1 MYSQSIANTLE
12 NSNENLWLELIEN
25 TGEELKDVSASGRT
39 RPWGQYKMKNER
51 VVKLYE
57 KARAQNLVII
67 KDTRMKQLSECAD
80 SLIYNIME
88 NGKRKLAK
96 ASFCRFRLCPICCWR
111 KSLKLY
117 AQVTQITDTIMER
130 QDGARFIFLTLT
142 VRNVEGAELAEEL
155 DRLNKGWSYL
165 TSKSRTFAPAK
176 RLKAT
181 LLGFMRA
188 VEVTYNKRQDTF
200 HPHIHAILEVAPE
213 YFQSKNYI
221 SRRKWAELWAQALK
235 LDYVPSVDVRTIDNK
250 AEAVAEMA
258 KYPTKLDNVLN
269 LRSEKKSVEVLA
281 VVHNALQNR
290 RLVTFGG
297 DMQKTKQQLAL
308 DDIEQGDLTHVE
320 TDNEKQ
326 YNAVAQ
332 ILFRYQVGRG
342 VYIC

>member
-1 MYSQSIANTLE
+1 
-12 NSNENLWLELIEN
+12 
-25 TGEELKDVSASGRT
+25 
-39 RPWGQYKMKNER
+39 
-51 VVKLYE
+51 
-57 KARAQNLVII
+57 
-67 KDTRMKQLSECAD
+67 
-80 SLIYNIME
+80 
-88 NGKRKLAK
+88 
-96 ASFCRFRLCPICCWR
+96 
-111 KSLKLY
+111 
-117 AQVTQITDTIMER
+117 
-130 QDGARFIFLTLT
+130 
-142 VRNVEGAELAEEL
+142 
-155 DRLNKGWSYL
+155 
-165 TSKSRTFAPAK
+165 
-176 RLKAT
+176 
-181 LLGFMRA
+181 
-188 VEVTYNKRQDTF
+188 
-200 HPHIHAILEVAPE
+200 LEVAPE

-250 AEAVAEMA
+250 AEAAAEMA